1 MTEIGRMIVEE
12 SIEKGRAE
20 GIKKGIEEGM
30 EKGIEKGKTE
40 GKSEILIK
48 QLIKKFKKVPEEYIQ
63 KIKTL
68 SIYIIDIIAL
78 EIFDMEDIKDLEK
91 YF

>member
-1 MTEIGRMIVEE
+1 M
-12 SIEKGRAE
+12 
-20 GIKKGIEEGM
+20 
-30 EKGIEKGKTE
+30 
-40 GKSEILIK
+40 
-48 QLIKKFKKVPEEYIQ
+48 KKFKKVPEEYIQ

-68 SIYIIDIIAL
+68 SIDTIDIIAL

>member
-20 GIKKGIEEGM
+20 GIEEG
-30 EKGIEKGKTE
+30 KT
-40 GKSEILIK
+40 EILIK

-68 SIYIIDIIAL
+68 SIDTIDIIAL

>member
-1 MTEIGRMIVEE
+1 MTEIGRMIVQE
-12 SIEKGRAE
+12 S
-20 GIKKGIEEGM
+20 
-30 EKGIEKGKTE
+30 IEKGKTE
-40 GKSEILIK
+40 I
-48 QLIKKFKKVPEEYIQ
+48 LIKKFKKVPEEYIQ

-68 SIYIIDIIAL
+68 SIDTIDIIAL